1 MYKSIFSKIQDSLSV
16 TQTDLFCFKV
26 TTLEQATGLPHTQ
39 GNQGTQGILK
49 YRKSL
54 ENSRNFQFIENL
66 RKTQGILIYRKL
78 RKT

>member
-39 GNQGTQGILK
+39 GNQGTQV
-49 YRKSL
+49 
-54 ENSRNFQFIENL
+54 NL
-66 RKTQGILIYRKL
+66 DF
-78 RKT
+78 